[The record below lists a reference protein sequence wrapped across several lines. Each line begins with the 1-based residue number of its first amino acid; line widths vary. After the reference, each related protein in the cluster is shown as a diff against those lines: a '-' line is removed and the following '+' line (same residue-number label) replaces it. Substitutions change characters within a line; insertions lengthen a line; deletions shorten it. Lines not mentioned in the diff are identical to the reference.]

1 MHSVI
6 NTTQLGVT
14 TPTHIISLLT
24 RLSALFTAQLTIYIF
39 KPYVH
44 TTMLYIH
51 INTIFLT
58 NYVKLYSLKNLSKS
72 SSVNTELSSLFFAA
86 SFSDFL
92 CLRLAFLLSCLSAA
106 YNIKSGYQ
114 LIYIYILPK
123 LRRVLESAVLSSL
136 TRTSANFQFLIIFIN
151 LIKCIFL
158 LNPSLSFIQLYI
170 RLTPVRIRLKTT
182 SFAYDKFYITRVLS
196 MTSPAYNS
204 LTPASI

>member
-1 MHSVI
+1 
-6 NTTQLGVT
+6 
-14 TPTHIISLLT
+14 
-24 RLSALFTAQLTIYIF
+24 
-39 KPYVH
+39 
-44 TTMLYIH
+44 MLYIH

-86 SFSDFL
+86 SFNDFL

-136 TRTSANFQFLIIFIN
+136 THTSSNFQFLIIFIN

-182 SFAYDKFYITRVLS
+182 SFSYDKFYITRSLS
-196 MTSPAYNS
+196 TTSPAYNS
-204 LTPASI
+204 LTPASIRPALHTISIS